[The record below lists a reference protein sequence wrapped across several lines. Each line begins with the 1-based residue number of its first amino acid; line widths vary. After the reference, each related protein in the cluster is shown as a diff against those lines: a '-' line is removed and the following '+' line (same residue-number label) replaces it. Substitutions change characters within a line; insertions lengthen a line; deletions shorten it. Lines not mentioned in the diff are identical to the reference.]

1 VIAARWGMLLAAAL
15 SILAAVG
22 ATAGP
27 LQGSALRTA
36 AVAVVGLLAPLF
48 WPGRTATVAS
58 TALRVVVWSVGVV
71 VSTGVAIGILAHPA
85 QPWLRILSACA
96 MLLPIVL
103 LSHAAAAWLE
113 QSWDAR
119 SGEAGEARELAG
131 RAVAL
136 ALALLGTLPFCL
148 GPVAELLTARHPGII
163 DVVIG
168 SSLLTHLAVASGNDL
183 LRNSWFYEHSNLA
196 ALRVSYPQ
204 AGVLA
209 GCYGA
214 VCLALA
220 LVVLAPRVAHR
231 GARTTAIDPA
241 EERT

>member
-22 ATAGP
+22 AAAGP

-36 AVAVVGLLAPLF
+36 ATAVVGLLAPLF
-48 WPGRTATVAS
+48 WPGRAATAAS
-58 TALRVVVWSVGVV
+58 TALRVVVWSAGAAVLAGVAVGV
-71 VSTGVAIGILAHPA
+71 LAHPA

-103 LSHAAAAWLE
+103 LSHAAVAWLE
-113 QSWDAR
+113 RRWHAR
-119 SGEAGEARELAG
+119 SGESGEARELGG
-131 RAVAL
+131 RVVAL
-136 ALALLGTLPFCL
+136 ALALLGTLPFWL

-163 DVVIG
+163 DVVVG
-168 SSLLTHLAVASGNDL
+168 SSPLTHLAVASGNDL

-196 ALRVSYPQ
+196 ALRVSYPE

-214 VCLALA
+214 VCLMLA
-220 LVVLAPRVAHR
+220 LVALAPRVAHR
-231 GARTTAIDPA
+231 GARTTVIDPA
-241 EERT
+241 EETT